1 MMRNKKFLLGAV
13 LVVLLLIFAVG
24 GTLAYLVTQ
33 TDPVVNTFTPADV
46 STEIKET
53 FVNNVKSSITVKNKG
68 DIPVYVRVALVG
80 NWCDSDGNVV
90 EPWNGSVD
98 INNSDWIEGSYGYYY
113 YKTPLAASA
122 TTSDLLG
129 TNITESVRADGAH
142 LEITVLQQSI
152 QAEPTTAVQ
161 NAWGVTVAA
170 NGTITTTGN

>member
-13 LVVLLLIFAVG
+13 LVVLLLTFAVG

-53 FVNNVKSSITVKNKG
+53 FVNNVKSSITVENKG

-90 EPWNGSVD
+90 EPWNDSVD
-98 INNSDWIEGSYGYYY
+98 INNSDWIEGSYGYFYY
-113 YKTPLAASA
+113 
-122 TTSDLLG
+122 
-129 TNITESVRADGAH
+129 
-142 LEITVLQQSI
+142 
-152 QAEPTTAVQ
+152 
-161 NAWGVTVAA
+161 
-170 NGTITTTGN
+170 